1 MPNDKEHDD
10 LFDFNLADVIQKIAD
25 KAFQQLNLEKL
36 ASNVDNLG
44 HLRTIADAL
53 AAQVI
58 VQHGT
63 DEDRKRVVERLKQ
76 RFFS

>member
-1 MPNDKEHDD
+1 MSNGQDHHD
-10 LFDFNLADVIQKIAD
+10 LFDLNLADVIQKIAD
-25 KAFQQLNLEKL
+25 KAFQQLNLEEL
-36 ASNVDNLG
+36 ASHVENLG
-44 HLRTIADAL
+44 HLRHIADAL
-53 AAQVI
+53 AAQII

>member
-1 MPNDKEHDD
+1 MPNGHEHHD
-10 LFDFNLADVIQKIAD
+10 LFDLNLGQVIQNIAD
-25 KAFQQLNLEKL
+25 KVLRDIDLEKL
-36 ASNVDNLG
+36 ASNVEHLG
-44 HLRTIADAL
+44 HLRSIADAL

-76 RFFS
+76 RFFN